1 MLTSDAR
8 TMLRGSAVRVHEQV
22 MGRDAITLF
31 GANEAAAD
39 VNIYD
44 LNGNGVFEASET
56 VATPARAAAIADYE
70 FADDLHQPYVNEFI
84 LGLRRQ
90 FPWQLSVDVAG
101 IYRSYKDNWARVDI
115 NGIYPSGPNQPFGGF
130 GAVDPNRGI
139 IFQQQNNSWSTLEYR
154 ALEVTVAK
162 NMSHNFQLMA
172 GVNRQWQH
180 FGGTWNPTDPA
191 KFIQPDTFPSDTL
204 LYMPRG
210 NNEENS
216 LPIAT
221 GTTVHTYGPT
231 WQEYSMR
238 FGGTYMAPW
247 GITLAGSYTMLAG
260 PWSGP
265 IVDQLPEGDPQLA
278 VFGPAS
284 VRLANGTTQSN
295 PLSTRMRFV
304 FPTRGEG
311 QVQAPPIKTLGLTVN
326 KTVKLGG
333 SREAVL
339 GVAIFNVLNDGNYSQ
354 YNYNGAN
361 ERFNTANY
369 LQLRNQQPARA
380 AQLTVLARF

>member
-1 MLTSDAR
+1 
-8 TMLRGSAVRVHEQV
+8 
-22 MGRDAITLF
+22 
-31 GANEAAAD
+31 
-39 VNIYD
+39 
-44 LNGNGVFEASET
+44 
-56 VATPARAAAIADYE
+56 
-70 FADDLHQPYVNEFI
+70 
-84 LGLRRQ
+84 
-90 FPWQLSVDVAG
+90 
-101 IYRSYKDNWARVDI
+101 
-115 NGIYPSGPNQPFGGF
+115 
-130 GAVDPNRGI
+130 
-139 IFQQQNNSWSTLEYR
+139 
-154 ALEVTVAK
+154 
-162 NMSHNFQLMA
+162 
-172 GVNRQWQH
+172 
-180 FGGTWNPTDPA
+180 
-191 KFIQPDTFPSDTL
+191 
-204 LYMPRG
+204 MPRG

-238 FGGTYMAPW
+238 FGGTYIAPW
-247 GITLAGSYTMLAG
+247 GVTLAGSYTILAG

-265 IVDQLPEGDPQLA
+265 IVDQLPVGDPQLA
-278 VFGPAS
+278 VFGPAT

-304 FPTRGEG
+304 YPTRGEG
-311 QVQAPPIKTLGLTVN
+311 QVQAPPIKTLGLTLN

-339 GVAIFNVLNDGNYSQ
+339 GLAIFNVLNDGNYSQ

-361 ERFNTANY
+361 EVFNTANY